1 MWYLKKLHLPS
12 FLSSNLAL
20 LVFIPL
26 VLLSVIAC
34 TLIGPQSSSSFV
46 SFSSSWKWKSVGI
59 VNSYSLRSLSSYEE
73 KHDQH
78 LQIVGLEDD
87 DSSFASPFNNSFH
100 QKLVV
105 EEDSIPHQPPQ
116 KEGGEEIERDE
127 SNEGEKEIDK
137 DISDEGEEYGNATK
151 GVLKMYSRLERLE
164 AILAKSRSSIREAAR
179 NGSMISNHHDPDY
192 VPQGPMYHNANSFH
206 RSYLEMEKNFKVYV
220 YEEGEP
226 PIFHNGPCR
235 SIYSTEGRFIHEM
248 EKGRLYRTKNPDD
261 ALVYFLPFSVVV
273 MVQYLFVPGAHD
285 MHAIG
290 RTVADYVKVISERHS
305 FWNRS
310 LGADHF
316 MLSCHDWGPHLT
328 SYVPHLFNSSI
339 RVLCNAN
346 TSEGFNPLKDVSL
359 PEINL
364 KTGDIKG
371 LIGGPSPSRRS
382 ILAFFAGG
390 LHGNIRHHLLEQWKG
405 KDEDVLVYDKL
416 PRDKSYESMLK
427 NSRFCLCP
435 SGYEV
440 ASPRVVEAIYAEC
453 VPVLISDSYVP
464 PFSDV
469 LNWNA
474 FSVTIAVKDV
484 PNIKKIL
491 MSISQTQYL
500 RMHRRMKQVQRHFV
514 INGSPKRFDLF
525 HMIVHSIWLRRL
537 NIRVQ
542 E

>member
-1 MWYLKKLHLPS
+1 MLSLKKLQILPS
-12 FLSSNLAL
+12 LLSSNLAL

-26 VLLSVIAC
+26 VIVSVLAC
-34 TLIGPQSSSSFV
+34 ALIGPQSSFFV

-59 VNSYSLRSLSSYEE
+59 LNSYSLRSLGSYEE
-73 KHDQH
+73 QDDGH
-78 LQIVGLEDD
+78 LQIVGLAEA
-87 DSSFASPFNNSFH
+87 SSFTSFNNSFH
-100 QKLVV
+100 QNLVA
-105 EEDSIPHQPPQ
+105 EDSNIPHQPPQ
-116 KEGGEEIERDE
+116 EGGGGIEKDE
-127 SNEGEKEIDK
+127 TNEGEREIDK
-137 DISDEGEEYGNATK
+137 DIPNEGEEHGNYATK

-164 AILAKSRSSIREAAR
+164 AILAKTRSSIREAAR
-179 NGSMISNHHDPDY
+179 NRSMISNHHDPDY
-192 VPQGPMYHNANSFH
+192 VPQGPMYHNANAFH

-248 EKGRLYRTKNPDD
+248 EKRNLYRTKDPDE

-273 MVQYLFVPGAHD
+273 MVQYLYVPGAHD

-290 RTVADYVKVISERHS
+290 RTIADYIKVISERHS

-316 MLSCHDWGPHLT
+316 MLSCHDWGPHST
-328 SYVPHLFNSSI
+328 SYVPNLFNNSV

-390 LHGNIRHHLLEQWKG
+390 LHGNIRHHLLEQWKD
-405 KDEDVLVYDKL
+405 KDENVLVYDKV
-416 PRDKSYESMLK
+416 PKDKKSYEYMLK

-440 ASPRVVEAIYAEC
+440 ASPRIVEAIYAEC

-464 PFSDV
+464 PFNDV

-474 FSVTIAVKDV
+474 FSVTVAVKDI

-491 MSISQTQYL
+491 MSISQSQYL
-500 RMHRRMKQVQRHFV
+500 RMHRRVKQVQRHFV

-525 HMIVHSIWLRRL
+525 NMIVHSIWLRRL

>member
-1 MWYLKKLHLPS
+1 MLSVKKLQLPS

-26 VLLSVIAC
+26 VVVSVLAC
-34 TLIGPQSSSSFV
+34 TLIGSQSSSFV
-46 SFSSSWKWKSVGI
+46 SFSSWKWKSVGI
-59 VNSYSLRSLSSYEE
+59 LNSYSLRSLSSYEKQDE
-73 KHDQH
+73 H
-78 LQIVGLEDD
+78 LQIVGLAEA
-87 DSSFASPFNNSFH
+87 SSFISPFNNSLH
-100 QKLVV
+100 QNLVA
-105 EEDSIPHQPPQ
+105 EDSNIPHQPPQ
-116 KEGGEEIERDE
+116 GGGEGIEKDE
-127 SNEGEKEIDK
+127 SSEEEKEIDK
-137 DISDEGEEYGNATK
+137 DISNEGEEHGNATK
-151 GVLKMYSRLERLE
+151 GVLKVYSRLERLE
-164 AILAKSRSSIREAAR
+164 AVLAKARSSIREAAR
-179 NGSMISNHHDPDY
+179 NGSMTSNHLDPDY
-192 VPQGPMYHNANSFH
+192 VPQGPMYHNAKAFH

-220 YEEGEP
+220 YKEGEP

-248 EKGRLYRTKNPDD
+248 EKGSLYRTKDPDK

-273 MVQYLFVPGAHD
+273 MVRYLYVPGAHD

-290 RTVADYVKVISERHS
+290 RTVADYIKVISERHS

-316 MLSCHDWGPHLT
+316 MLSCHDWGPRST
-328 SYVPHLFNSSI
+328 SYVPHLFNNSI

-390 LHGNIRHHLLEQWKG
+390 LHGNIRHQLLEQWKG
-405 KDEDVLVYDKL
+405 KDEDMLVYEKV
-416 PRDKSYESMLK
+416 PRDKKSYESMLK

-440 ASPRVVEAIYAEC
+440 ASPRIVEAIYAEC
-453 VPVLISDSYVP
+453 VPVLISDNYVP

-474 FSVTIAVKDV
+474 FSVTVAVKDI

-491 MSISQTQYL
+491 MSISQSQYL
-500 RMHRRMKQVQRHFV
+500 RMQRRVKQVQRHFV

-525 HMIVHSIWLRRL
+525 NMIVHSIWLRRL
-537 NIRVQ
+537 NIRVH
-542 E
+542 

>member
-1 MWYLKKLHLPS
+1 MQLPS

-34 TLIGPQSSSSFV
+34 TLIGPQSSSSFE

-59 VNSYSLRSLSSYEE
+59 FNSYSLRSLSSYEE
-73 KHDQH
+73 QHGH
-78 LQIVGLEDD
+78 LQIVGLAET
-87 DSSFASPFNNSFH
+87 SPFNNSFH
-100 QKLVV
+100 QNLVV
-105 EEDSIPHQPPQ
+105 EDFNNSFHQPPQ
-116 KEGGEEIERDE
+116 EGREGIEKGE
-127 SNEGEKEIDK
+127 SNEGEEETDK
-137 DISDEGEEYGNATK
+137 DISNEGEEHGNDTDK

-192 VPQGPMYHNANSFH
+192 VPQGPMYHNANAFH
-206 RSYLEMEKNFKVYV
+206 
-220 YEEGEP
+220 
-226 PIFHNGPCR
+226 
-235 SIYSTEGRFIHEM
+235 
-248 EKGRLYRTKNPDD
+248 
-261 ALVYFLPFSVVV
+261 
-273 MVQYLFVPGAHD
+273 
-285 MHAIG
+285 
-290 RTVADYVKVISERHS
+290 
-305 FWNRS
+305 RS

-316 MLSCHDWGPHLT
+316 MLSCHDWGPHST
-328 SYVPHLFNSSI
+328 SYVPHLFNNSI

-390 LHGNIRHHLLEQWKG
+390 LHGNIRHHLLQQWRG

-440 ASPRVVEAIYAEC
+440 ASPRIVEAIYAEC
-453 VPVLISDSYVP
+453 VPVLISDSYVT

-469 LNWNA
+469 LNWKA
-474 FSVTIAVKDV
+474 FSVNVAVKDI

-500 RMHRRMKQVQRHFV
+500 RMHRRVKQVQRHFV
-514 INGSPKRFDLF
+514 INGSPRRFDLF
-525 HMIVHSIWLRRL
+525 HMILHSIWLRRL
-537 NIRVQ
+537 NIRLQ